1 VQKKII
7 LLGELILDKNL
18 FMLSQGK
25 AAEFNLPKNILL
37 KSEINLGGAGMVYN
51 ALTRISKNFEFFS
64 ITNHE
69 IKNKIFNKL
78 KKNIFFDTHYKL
90 EKNRFWKGKI
100 MSMQLNNINL
110 HNKAIKKFQN
120 YFIKRIRN
128 VKKGNIVIF
137 SDYRN
142 GIFDK
147 NYTKKI
153 IKILK
158 LKNNKI
164 FVDQQSTTK
173 KPDLLKFRNTDFLIL
188 NEQEFRK
195 AFKKYNINN
204 LNFQNSLKALQKK
217 IGINN
222 FVIKMG
228 KKGSSYFSEGTF
240 VKVKAYKTAK
250 NLNTIGAGDFFL
262 AKFATLG
269 KMTVKDKLY
278 EANKFAYKKISN
290 KIKIKSIRI

>member
-1 VQKKII
+1 MQNKII
-7 LLGELILDKNL
+7 LIGELLLDKH
-18 FMLSQGK
+18 FFIRSQGK
-25 AAEFNLPKNILL
+25 AAEFNSPKNILL
-37 KSEINLGGAGMVYN
+37 KKELNLGGAGMVYN
-51 ALTRISKNFEFFS
+51 ALTKISKNVAFFS

-69 IKNKIFNKL
+69 IQNKIIKNL
-78 KKNIFFDTHYKL
+78 KKNILFDINYKL
-90 EKNRFWKGKI
+90 EKNRYWEEKKMI
-100 MSMQLNNINL
+100 MQLNHTRLPRKSVKNFQNFL
-110 HNKAIKKFQN
+110 IKK
-120 YFIKRIRN
+120 IKSEKN
-128 VKKGNIVIF
+128 GGNIIF

-147 NYTKKI
+147 EHTKKI

-158 LKNNKI
+158 SKNNII

-173 KPDLLKFRNTDFLIL
+173 KPDLLKFKNADYLIL
-188 NEQEFRK
+188 NEYEFRK
-195 AFKKYNINN
+195 AFKKYKINN
-204 LNFQNSLKALQKK
+204 LNFENSLKVLRKK

-222 FVIKMG
+222 FIIKMG
-228 KKGSSYFSEGTF
+228 KKGSSYFTEGTF

-262 AKFATLG
+262 AKFATLE
-269 KMTVKDKLY
+269 KKTMKDKLY

>member
-1 VQKKII
+1 MQRKII
-7 LLGELILDKNL
+7 LIGELILDKN
-18 FMLSQGK
+18 FFIRSQGK
-25 AAEFNLPKNILL
+25 AAEFNSPKNILL
-37 KSEINLGGAGMVYN
+37 KKELNLGGAGMVYN
-51 ALTRISKNFEFFS
+51 ALTKISKNVEFIS

-69 IKNKIFNKL
+69 IKNKIIKNL
-78 KKNIFFDTHYKL
+78 KKNILFDNNYKL
-90 EKNRFWKGKI
+90 EKNRYWKRQKMI
-100 MSMQLNNINL
+100 MQLNHIKLTKKSVKNFQNFL
-110 HNKAIKKFQN
+110 IKK
-120 YFIKRIRN
+120 IKSEKN
-128 VKKGNIVIF
+128 GVNIIF

-147 NYTKKI
+147 EYTKKI

-158 LKNNKI
+158 SKNNII

-173 KPDLLKFRNTDFLIL
+173 KPDLLKFKNADYLIL
-188 NEQEFRK
+188 NEYEFRK
-195 AFKKYNINN
+195 AFKKYKINN
-204 LNFQNSLKALQKK
+204 LNFENSLKVLRKK
-217 IGINN
+217 IRINN

-262 AKFATLG
+262 AKFATLE
-269 KMTVKDKLY
+269 KKAMKDKLY

>member
-1 VQKKII
+1 MQKKII
-7 LLGELILDKNL
+7 LIGELILDKNL
-18 FMLSQGK
+18 FIRSQGK
-25 AAEFNLPKNILL
+25 AAEFNSPKNVLL

-51 ALTRISKNFEFFS
+51 ALAQISKNLEFFS
-64 ITNHE
+64 ITNYE
-69 IKNKIFNKL
+69 IKNKIINKL

-90 EKNRFWKGKI
+90 EKNRFWKDKI
-100 MSMQLNNINL
+100 MTMQLNNINL
-110 HNKAIKKFQN
+110 PNKTIKKFQN
-120 YFIKRIRN
+120 CFIKRIRN

-204 LNFQNSLKALQKK
+204 LNFQNSLKALQEK

-228 KKGSSYFSEGTF
+228 KRGSSYFSEGTF

-262 AKFATLG
+262 AKFATLE
-269 KMTVKDKLY
+269 KKTMKDKLY